1 MRNATETIK
10 MAARGRA
17 GLSEAEIATI
27 DAARAI
33 LRRHARS
40 TLALQSWTHLTDYL
54 ALNALSERTEV
65 FRVLF
70 LDRKNRL
77 IRDRIMARG
86 GIDHVPVHVSEVL
99 RAALMLDASAFILCH
114 NHPSGDPQPSKANI
128 DLTRRL
134 VDACKL
140 MEIVVHDHVIVGFG
154 REESAFSL
162 RAAGLLSD

>member
-1 MRNATETIK
+1 MRSPIEITETT
-10 MAARGRA
+10 ARGRT

-54 ALNALSERTEV
+54 ALNALRERTEA

-86 GIDHVPVHVSEVL
+86 SIHHASVHVSELL
-99 RAALMLDASAFILCH
+99 RAALFLDASALILCH
-114 NHPSGDPQPSKANI
+114 NHPSGDPQPSKADI